1 MPITQATTLVADAPS
16 VATLPG
22 TSTLT
27 TATTTMVDDAAPLSS
42 SSLESRSGP
51 NRVSF
56 GTMLGHE
63 MHGVQARV
71 AVAVAEAE
79 AGIRGTAHGRDVHL
93 AAAHPA
99 MAVEPQVVPDAATSS
114 RSLGVPATAQ
124 AEPAAA
130 STSSAKFAPARDS
143 LNEFSG
149 GDHNFFA
156 TEPVNDEYEPENPR
170 GRLYTRLA
178 VSGAV
183 VAVVSVVVVAWVNSH
198 GSSGEERPPIEVK
211 SQPAVTA
218 PAPVRTAVAPPA
230 PPVRAA
236 EVPPTSTIPSSM
248 PERIAVTTPPP
259 PPHPAKATAAAPSLA
274 PPAPAPPPRAAPVA
288 AAAAKPAP
296 VAAPAP
302 RPAPVAAAAAPKLAP
317 VAAAALAPKPA
328 PVAAAPAPK
337 PAPAAA
343 PPAAAPKPA
352 PVAAAAAPVRELR
365 TPPPPPKKPAAV
377 ATAAAHP
384 AATAAPRAATPAPP
398 PAPAARPAVSVAK
411 APTPPSHPVAK
422 STPARASKPPAR
434 TKQKYD
440 PDGTLPLSFE

>member
-1 MPITQATTLVADAPS
+1 M
-16 VATLPG
+16 
-22 TSTLT
+22 T
-27 TATTTMVDDAAPLSS
+27 TASTTVVDDAAPLTS

-71 AVAVAEAE
+71 AVAVTEADI
-79 AGIRGTAHGRDVHL
+79 GVRGTAHGRDVHL

-99 MAVEPQVVPDAATSS
+99 MAVEPETLPAAAISS
-114 RSLGVPATAQ
+114 PSLGVPAGAQ

-130 STSSAKFAPARDS
+130 STSSGKFAPARDS

-149 GDHNFFA
+149 GDHRFFA
-156 TEPVNDEYEPENPR
+156 TEPINDEYEPENPR

-198 GSSGEERPPIEVK
+198 GSSGEEPPPIEVK

-218 PAPVRTAVAPPA
+218 PVPVRTAVTAPAPA

-236 EVPPTSTIPSSM
+236 EVPPTSTIPSSV

-259 PPHPAKATAAAPSLA
+259 RYGQSCRRDTVARAARSRATAPPGPGRRRRGQAHALRRGARAVPAPIGRRARAQAWARSRPRRAPRQGRPGGCRGRGRCASCTATPPPPPPQKKTTAVATAAPR
-274 PPAPAPPPRAAPVA
+274 PPATPPPRAA
-288 AAAAKPAP
+288 
-296 VAAPAP
+296 
-302 RPAPVAAAAAPKLAP
+302 
-317 VAAAALAPKPA
+317 
-328 PVAAAPAPK
+328 
-337 PAPAAA
+337 
-343 PPAAAPKPA
+343 
-352 PVAAAAAPVRELR
+352 
-365 TPPPPPKKPAAV
+365 TPPPPPV
-377 ATAAAHP
+377 
-384 AATAAPRAATPAPP
+384 
-398 PAPAARPAVSVAK
+398 PAARPAAPVAK
-411 APTPPSHPVAK
+411 APSPPSHPVAK

-434 TKQKYD
+434 SKQKYD